1 MTILRTKNRG
11 DLYIQVVVET
21 PRNLNA
27 RQREL
32 LKEFLAE
39 SNGDNQP
46 ESEGFFSKVR
56 DFFAGGS

>member
-1 MTILRTKNRG
+1 
-11 DLYIQVVVET
+11 VET